1 VVVPQPRVL
10 ESRNEALSYSVET
23 VVMNLSPWVEA
34 VLRLLLA
41 VGLGAGIGYQ
51 RERAGKAAGM
61 RTLILVGAGAALFT
75 VVSIF
80 GFGAEGVDIS
90 RIAAGVVVG
99 VGFIGAGVILRG
111 QREEEVAGLTT
122 AATIWVTAGVGLA
135 AGAGMYLVAVIA
147 AAVILGILLLPK
159 IRG

>member
-1 VVVPQPRVL
+1 
-10 ESRNEALSYSVET
+10 
-23 VVMNLSPWVEA
+23 MNLSPWVEA
-34 VLRLLLA
+34 ILRFLLA
-41 VGLGAGIGYQ
+41 VALGAGIGYQ

-75 VVSIF
+75 LVSEY
-80 GFGAEGVDIS
+80 GFGVEGVDIS
-90 RIAAGVVVG
+90 RVAAGVVVG

-122 AATIWVTAGVGLA
+122 AATIWVTAGIGVA
-135 AGAGMYLVAVIA
+135 AGAGMYLIAVIA
-147 AAVILGILLLPK
+147 AAVIVGVLVLPK